1 MSKIKQDNLTAKQS
15 DYAMFLPSISS
26 FYVNYIS
33 KQYHEEFVKKSR
45 IPFANGMEALNFFNE
60 KEGNFTYKWAL
71 YSGGHAVLDINKPT
85 PQEDMMRKR
94 DRSKTWVLGDSG
106 GFQIAKGVWDG
117 DWKDP
122 SCPKAQKKREL
133 VLAWLDEYMDYS
145 MVLDIPAWLRRIPGA
160 SDKTGIYTFDDAVNG
175 TRYNHDYFM
184 ANRKGSQNGG
194 TKFLNVLQGE
204 NHAES
209 DEWYRIFKDYCDP
222 KVYPETHFEGW
233 AFGGQN
239 MCDLHLTL
247 RRIVD
252 FHFDGLLEEGVHD
265 VIHLLGM
272 SKLEWAI
279 VLTEIQRVARKYYN
293 PALQI
298 TFDAASPFLAT
309 ANGRIYTSLRT
320 DHNTK
325 WTYKSEASLDDAS
338 YSNDTRMYKDA
349 VISDGHYEV
358 FDDSPIMDECQIKDI
373 CCYPPGSINKQ
384 GNVAKTSWDTFSYA
398 IQMGHN
404 VWSHI
409 NAVQQGN
416 ADYDAG
422 QIPRMLIPSAQGDGN
437 GLKGILDMIFSCDK
451 REDAHAII
459 DYYDKYW
466 MQIPGSRGL
475 TGKKTKNAS
484 GQFDRLFNVIE
495 DEMPAAIETPITDKL
510 EELEDSIHETQFSK
524 FFT

>member
-1 MSKIKQDNLTAKQS
+1 MSKRKQDNLTAKQGDS
-15 DYAMFLPSISS
+15 AMFLPSISS

-122 SCPKAQKKREL
+122 ACPKAQKKRSL

-160 SDKTGIYTFDDAVNG
+160 SEKTGIFTFDDAVKG
-175 TRYNHDYFM
+175 TKYNHDYFM
-184 ANRKGSQNGG
+184 KHRKGSENGG

-222 KVYPETHFEGW
+222 AVYPDTYFEGW

-247 RRIVD
+247 KRIVD
-252 FHFDGLLEEGVHD
+252 FHFDGLLQEGKHD
-265 VIHLLGM
+265 LIHLLGM

-279 VLTEIQRVARKYYN
+279 VLTEIQRAAREHYN
-293 PALQI
+293 PSLTI

-338 YSNDTRMYKDA
+338 YTNDNRPYRDA
-349 VISDGHYEV
+349 VLNDGHYEV
-358 FDDSPIMDECQIKDI
+358 FDDSPITDELKINDI
-373 CCYPPGSINKQ
+373 CFYPPGSINKQ
-384 GNVAKTSWDTFSYA
+384 GNVAKTSWDTFSYCM
-398 IQMGHN
+398 QMGHN

-416 ADYDAG
+416 ADYKAG
-422 QIPRMLIPSAQGDGN
+422 QIPKMLVPRNESQGLSFGEIVD
-437 GLKGILDMIFSCDK
+437 IIFSCDN
-451 REDAHAII
+451 REDAYAAI
-459 DYYDKYW
+459 DHFDKYW

-484 GQFDRLFNVIE
+484 GQFDQLFNVAE
-495 DEMPAAIETPITDKL
+495 KDAPPVIETPVTDKL
-510 EELEDSIHETQFSK
+510 EKLEDTVTESTFSTL
-524 FFT
+524 FS

>member
-1 MSKIKQDNLTAKQS
+1 MSKPEQDNLTAKQS
-15 DYAMFLPSISS
+15 DYAIFLPSISS
-26 FYVNYIS
+26 FYVQHIS
-33 KQYHEEFVKKSR
+33 KQRHEEFVKNSR
-45 IPFANGMEALNFFNE
+45 IPFANGMEALNFMNE
-60 KEGNFTYKWAL
+60 KEGNFTYKWSL
-71 YSGGHAVLDINKPT
+71 YSGGHAVLDLNKPV
-85 PQEDMMRKR
+85 PQEEMMRVR

-122 SCPKAQKKREL
+122 NCPKAQKKRQQ
-133 VLAWLDEYMDYS
+133 VLAWLDEFMDYS

-160 SDKTGIYTFDDAVNG
+160 SDKTGIYTFDDAVAG
-175 TRYNHDYFM
+175 TKYNHEYFM
-184 ANRKGSQNGG
+184 QHRKGVENGG

-204 NHAES
+204 NHTES
-209 DEWYRIFKDYCDP
+209 DEWYDIFKDYCDP
-222 KVYPETHFEGW
+222 NIYPDTHFNGW

-252 FHFDGLLEEGVHD
+252 FHFDGLLQEGVHD

-272 SKLEWAI
+272 SKLEWAV
-279 VLTEIQRVARKYYN
+279 VLTDIQRAARKYYN
-293 PALQI
+293 PSLQI

-325 WTYKSEASLDDAS
+325 WTYKSEESFDSFAYTS
-338 YSNDTRMYKDA
+338 DTRPYRDA
-349 VISDGHYEV
+349 VLNDNIYKE
-358 FDDSPIMDECQIKDI
+358 FDDSPISAECKMNDI
-373 CCYPPGSINKQ
+373 CYYPKGSLNKQ
-384 GNVAKTSWDTFSYA
+384 GNEAKTSWDTFAYA

-416 ADYDAG
+416 RDYDNG
-422 QIPRMLIPSAQGDGN
+422 SIPRMLIPSGSSDGASFRE
-437 GLKGILDMIFSCDK
+437 IVDSIFSCTK

-459 DYYDKYW
+459 DYYDRYW

-484 GQFDRLFNVIE
+484 GQFDRMFSIIE
-495 DEMPAAIETPITDKL
+495 DNAEPVEQPKEVKKEKDPTH
-510 EELEDSIHETQFSK
+510 EEQLSNLFS
-524 FFT
+524 